1 MILGS
6 KAIVCSFL
14 CPSQIMSL
22 WFEDW
27 AESRRLLHFSFGFSR
42 DSVWCSVSETTNQ
55 TLFSLC
61 SKPVGKQI
69 QEYDWG
75 LPWWLRGKE
84 LTCQRQETRARSLVR
99 EDPVC
104 LRAAEPTHHAPWA
117 CASEQEKA
125 LQWEA
130 CTLQPESSSL
140 WPKIEVYTAAKTQ
153 RSQI

>member
-6 KAIVCSFL
+6 KAIVCSFP

-27 AESRRLLHFSFGFSR
+27 AESRRLLHFSFGFLR
-42 DSVWCSVSETTNQ
+42 DSLWCSVSETTNQ

-61 SKPVGKQI
+61 SKPVGKQM
-69 QEYDWG
+69 QAYDWG

-84 LTCQRQETRARSLVR
+84 LTCQWQETRARSLVQ

-104 LRAAEPTHHAPWA
+104 LRAAEPTHHNYWAHAPWA
-117 CASEQEKA
+117 CASEQENHRSEKPA
-125 LQWEA
+125 R
-130 CTLQPESSSL
+130 CN
-140 WPKIEVYTAAKTQ
+140 Q
-153 RSQI
+153 RVAPSGRK